1 MNKVSVYSTKGVKKP
16 SVSMPKVMQEKEN
29 LTLLAQAIRVY
40 EAKSHPGLSK
50 TKSRG
55 EVALSK
61 RKIWRQK
68 GTGRARH
75 GARSAPIFVGGG
87 KAHGPKGV
95 KRELSLPKKMRQKAL
110 KVALTLKAK
119 DNELMFLDGIS
130 LLKKTKDAAAL
141 LDKIAGKEKFKKTKR
156 YTLALSEKNSN
167 AKLALRN
174 LKNVDVVRFSDLN
187 AYTVYFGGVL
197 VIDKEALGESSK
209 GRAGRES
216 STVKSVKKS
225 A

>member
-16 SVSMPKVMQEKEN
+16 SVSMPKIMQEKEN
-29 LTLLAQAIRVY
+29 LVLLAQAIRVY
-40 EAKSHPGLSK
+40 EAKSHPALSK

-95 KRELSLPKKMRQKAL
+95 KRKLVLPKKMRQKAL

-197 VIDKEALGESSK
+197 VIDKEALGESS
-209 GRAGRES
+209 
-216 STVKSVKKS
+216 TVKSVKKS